1 MSDDKQVRRASFPS
15 VPRHTPLQKAFL
27 QRLQR
32 LAALDRYGQ
41 LHLPFSET
49 EGALIK
55 RSLFSVYQ
63 DLVELGC
70 QREAKAIIRGA
81 QALGDVGY
89 VIDRSGG

>member
-1 MSDDKQVRRASFPS
+1 MNDERQVRRASFPRVS
-15 VPRHTPLQKAFL
+15 QHTPLQKTFL
-27 QRLQR
+27 KRLQR

-41 LHLPFSET
+41 LHLPFSEA

-70 QREAKAIIRGA
+70 QREAKAIIRAMQPPGNA
-81 QALGDVGY
+81 GDVTG
-89 VIDRSGG
+89 RGGD